1 MGRYNWFHHTEMIN
15 LKLDVS
21 FGSKQL
27 FRYVFP
33 EKIFF
38 MVCYSLLDYKVIGER
53 YLKFPFDIRE
63 LSYKLRLGEETNR

>member
-33 EKIFF
+33 EK
-38 MVCYSLLDYKVIGER
+38 YSLWFVI
-53 YLKFPFDIRE
+53 LF
-63 LSYKLRLGEETNR
+63 

>member
-1 MGRYNWFHHTEMIN
+1 MKKKIDQEGLEKGEIDVKNEWKVNRLSLMGRYNWFHHTEMIN

-33 EKIFF
+33 EK
-38 MVCYSLLDYKVIGER
+38 YSSWFVI
-53 YLKFPFDIRE
+53 PF
-63 LSYKLRLGEETNR
+63 